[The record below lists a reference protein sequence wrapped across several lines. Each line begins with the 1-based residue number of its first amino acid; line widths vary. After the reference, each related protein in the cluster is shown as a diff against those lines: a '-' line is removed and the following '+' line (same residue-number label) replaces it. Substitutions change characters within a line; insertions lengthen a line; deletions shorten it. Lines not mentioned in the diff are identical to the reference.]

1 MAATAP
7 APAARP
13 SAAPRVRAGLGALG
27 VVLVTLGV
35 FAPLVATPLAV
46 LVVLVL
52 APLHATG
59 AARLGQLLLL
69 GLVAGQFSY
78 AVPWPEALPPRI
90 AVAWVLAAA
99 ALLAWSAAGR
109 DPAAAL
115 RARLPRLGAPEVA
128 VAGFGLLLGWWF
140 LPWAG
145 DADHVLVRMM
155 LGWDHAGHFAMV
167 EQLRSPTEAAAT
179 AFGGYPRGYHAG
191 VAALM
196 ELGIGRPD
204 ALGAEFAAYG
214 HASVVLV
221 ALTLL
226 MATAL
231 ACAAP
236 VFRRRPLLLAPLL
249 GGLVT
254 LYLQVEDTAQ
264 VPYYG
269 FGGFLV
275 AAGLATAAALL
286 VLTWRRDADAWHWL
300 LFGAAV
306 AGVFGTWTILL
317 AFLAPVPLAVWAAR
331 SAEPGIL
338 LRLAR
343 TAPWALPLPALA
355 LLTQQSPA
363 VGLAGEG
370 GGASETLWAAIDRFL
385 LLGGAIRTSSLGWP
399 IVFALAGALLPFVA
413 ERLARRR
420 PSAVA
425 RTELAGVAA
434 LGLVSAV
441 ALALA
446 AAMLG
451 YEFARVGGPRYYGI
465 KVLCATTVAAGTI
478 GLVAAAT
485 LVDALTRRRRVGLTA
500 ALGAAAA
507 VVLLFAL
514 GSPVPLGGLP
524 LSPGGTVRRDLASTG
539 PDRRA
544 GLAQALRATCA
555 VVDGRRGEY
564 YLLTPG
570 TNHEDAVR
578 VGVWVIGCGQNWDS
592 EQSSELRRLLPDRA
606 GQGAEIVL
614 DVPRDAARIL
624 AARPQ
629 AVVVVP
635 EQLGAAVRAA
645 AGPFRAGRVLTI

>member
-1 MAATAP
+1 MAATSAQVH
-7 APAARP
+7 PAAART
-13 SAAPRVRAGLGALG
+13 RAGLGALAFS
-27 VVLVTLGV
+27 LVALGV
-35 FAPLVATPLAV
+35 AAPLVATPLAA
-46 LVVLVL
+46 LVVLAVL
-52 APLHATG
+52 PLHATG

-69 GLVAGQFSY
+69 GLVAAQFSY
-78 AVPWPEALPPRI
+78 AVPWPDAFPPR
-90 AVAWVLAAA
+90 VATVWVLGAVVLLVRL
-99 ALLAWSAAGR
+99 ALRS
-109 DPAAAL
+109 DPADAL
-115 RARLPRLGAPEVA
+115 RAALPRIGAPEAA

-167 EQLRSPTEAAAT
+167 EQLRSPTEAFAG

-196 ELGIGRPD
+196 EVGIGRSAPL
-204 ALGAEFAAYG
+204 AAEFAAYG
-214 HASVVLV
+214 HASVVVV

-226 MATAL
+226 MAAAL

-236 VFRRRPLLLAPLL
+236 VFRRRPLLLAPALA
-249 GGLVT
+249 GLTT
-254 LYLQVEDTAQ
+254 LFLQVEDTAQ

-286 VLTWRRDADAWHWL
+286 VLTWRRDADVGHWL

-317 AFLAPVPLAVWAAR
+317 AFLAPVPLAVWVAR
-331 SAEPGIL
+331 RAEPGTL
-338 LRLAR
+338 LRLIR
-343 TAPWALPLPALA
+343 TAPAALPVPALA
-355 LLTQQSPA
+355 LLTHQSPA
-363 VGLAGEG
+363 AGLAGEG
-370 GGASETLWAAIDRFL
+370 TGATQTLGAAIDRFL

-399 IVFALAGALLPFVA
+399 IVFALAGLLLPLVA
-413 ERLARRR
+413 GWLAGRRT
-420 PSAVA
+420 SAA
-425 RTELAGVAA
+425 SRAELASVAA
-434 LGLVSAV
+434 LALVSAV

-446 AAMLG
+446 GGMLG
-451 YEFARVGGPRYYGI
+451 YEYARVGGPRYYGI
-465 KVLCATTVAAGTI
+465 KVLCATTVVAGTI

-485 LVDALTRRRRVGLTA
+485 IADAAAPRWRSARVALTA
-500 ALGAAAA
+500 AATVA
-507 VVLLFAL
+507 LLFAV
-514 GSPVPLGGLP
+514 GSPVPLGALP
-524 LSPGGTVRRDLASTG
+524 LSPGGAVRRDLASTG

-544 GLAQALRATCA
+544 GLAQALRAACA
-555 VVDGRRGEY
+555 VIDGRPGEY

-592 EQSSELRRLLPDRA
+592 DQSSVLRTLLPDRA

-614 DVPRDAARIL
+614 DVPRDSARIL
-624 AARPQ
+624 TARPR
-629 AVVVVP
+629 AVVIVP
-635 EQLGAAVRAA
+635 AHLAPAVRAA
-645 AGPFRAGRVLTI
+645 VGPFRGDRVLTI

>member
-1 MAATAP
+1 MAATA
-7 APAARP
+7 APLLP
-13 SAAPRVRAGLGALG
+13 GAAPTRAVLGALALA
-27 VVLVTLGV
+27 LVALGV
-35 FAPLVATPLAV
+35 GAPLVATPLAA
-46 LVVLVL
+46 LVVLAVL
-52 APLHATG
+52 PLHATG
-59 AARLGQLLLL
+59 AARVGQVLLL
-69 GLVAGQFSY
+69 GLVAAQFSY
-78 AVPWPEALPPRI
+78 AVPWPDALPPR
-90 AVAWVLAAA
+90 VATVWVLAAV
-99 ALLAWSAAGR
+99 ALLVR
-109 DPAAAL
+109 AAL
-115 RARLPRLGAPEVA
+115 RPEPADALRAALPRLGAPEAA
-128 VAGFGLLLGWWF
+128 VAGFGLLLLWWF

-167 EQLRSPTEAAAT
+167 EQLRTPTDSFAA

-196 ELGIGRPD
+196 ELGVGRSAPLD
-204 ALGAEFAAYG
+204 TEFAAYG
-214 HASVVLV
+214 HASVVVV

-226 MATAL
+226 MAAAL

-236 VFRRRPLLLAPLL
+236 VFRRRPALLVPVLA
-249 GGLVT
+249 GLTT
-254 LYLQVEDTAQ
+254 LYLLVDDTAQ

-275 AAGLATAAALL
+275 AAGLAAAAALL

-317 AFLAPVPLAVWAAR
+317 AFLAPVPLAVWVAR
-331 SAEPGIL
+331 RTEPGIL
-338 LRLAR
+338 LRLVRA
-343 TAPWALPLPALA
+343 APAALPLPALA
-355 LLTQQSPA
+355 LLTHQSPA
-363 VGLAGEG
+363 AGLAGEG
-370 GGASETLWAAIDRFL
+370 TGATESLGASIDRFL

-399 IVFALAGALLPFVA
+399 IVFALAGVLLPFVV

-420 PSAVA
+420 PPAVPRA
-425 RTELAGVAA
+425 ELAAVAA
-434 LGLVSAV
+434 LALVSAV
-441 ALALA
+441 GLSLA

-451 YEFARVGGPRYYGI
+451 YEYVRVGGPRYYGI
-465 KVLCATTVAAGTI
+465 KVLCATTVVAGTI

-485 LVDALTRRRRVGLTA
+485 ITDAAAPRLRAARAARAALTA
-500 ALGAAAA
+500 AATAA
-507 VVLLFAL
+507 LLCPV
-514 GSPVPLGGLP
+514 GSPVPLGALP
-524 LSPGGTVRRDLASTG
+524 LSPGGAVRRDLASSG

-544 GLAQALRATCA
+544 GLAQALRAACA
-555 VVDGRRGEY
+555 VIDGRRGEY

-592 EQSSELRRLLPDRA
+592 DQSSVLRTLLPDRA

-624 AARPQ
+624 AARPG
-629 AVVVVP
+629 AVVIVP
-635 EQLGAAVRAA
+635 EHLASSVRAA
-645 AGPFRAGRVLTI
+645 AGPFRGDRVLTI